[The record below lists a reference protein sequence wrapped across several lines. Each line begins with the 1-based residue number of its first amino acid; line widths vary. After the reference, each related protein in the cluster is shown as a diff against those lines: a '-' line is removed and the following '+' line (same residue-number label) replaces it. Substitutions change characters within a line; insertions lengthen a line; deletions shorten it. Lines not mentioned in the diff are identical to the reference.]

1 VTGWASFTELSIKFY
16 GLFERVKRGNY
27 KISERG
33 IELMTKGRVKVAER
47 YSNYTTLHGQVF
59 VPIGGDK
66 AEQWT

>member
-1 VTGWASFTELSIKFY
+1 MGEFHGAFHKLLWSIRTC
-16 GLFERVKRGNY
+16 EAGNY